1 MEMREGQNTYENKYV
16 VEHESKSDKYAK
28 KGVGNT
34 ALGLSIGALGLMLL
48 NGGLGF
54 NWGNNWNNCNGCN
67 NSPSAFQA
75 WQKECEDNVALTS
88 AIYQGRITELN
99 ERFADRQTIN
109 QEMFGLYKSQ
119 IDADFMLYKGQRDN
133 YDVLANKISELEKQV
148 AIGNAVR
155 PYQDKLIMCEIN
167 DARKDA
173 QYSLDRR
180 TCRMISGELVLPS
193 TPTVTGYPSYNPC
206 SCTISTASAA
216 A

>member
-1 MEMREGQNTYENKYV
+1 MEMREGQNTYETKYV
-16 VEHESKSDKYAK
+16 TEHTSNSDKYAK
-28 KGVGNT
+28 KSVGNT

-54 NWGNNWNNCNGCN
+54 NWGNCN
-67 NSPSAFQA
+67 NAVVANTAPTAFQA

-119 IDADFMLYKGQRDN
+119 IDADFALYKGQRDN

-206 SCTISTASAA
+206 SCPTTSTSAA

>member
-1 MEMREGQNTYENKYV
+1 MEMKEGQNTYENKYV

-28 KGVGNT
+28 KCVGNT

-54 NWGNNWNNCNGCN
+54 NWGNNWNNCNSCN
-67 NSPSAFQA
+67 NAPSVFQT

-119 IDADFMLYKGQRDN
+119 IDADFALYKGQRDN

-180 TCRMISGELVLPS
+180 TCRMIAGELVLPNS
-193 TPTVTGYPSYNPC
+193 PTVTGYASYNPC
-206 SCTISTASAA
+206 SCPASTPAA

>member
-1 MEMREGQNTYENKYV
+1 MEMKDGQNTYENKYV

-54 NWGNNWNNCNGCN
+54 NWGNNWNNCNSYN
-67 NSPSAFQA
+67 NAPTTFQT

-109 QEMFGLYKSQ
+109 QEMFGLYKNQ
-119 IDADFMLYKGQRDN
+119 IDADFALYKGQRDN

-193 TPTVTGYPSYNPC
+193 TPTVTGYPSYNAC
-206 SCTISTASAA
+206 SCTSSTASAA

>member
-54 NWGNNWNNCNGCN
+54 NWGNCN
-67 NSPSAFQA
+67 NAISSNIAPSAFQT

-206 SCTISTASAA
+206 SCTTSTASAA

>member
-54 NWGNNWNNCNGCN
+54 NWGNNWNNCNSCN
-67 NSPSAFQA
+67 NAPSAFQT

-206 SCTISTASAA
+206 SCTTSTASAA

>member
-1 MEMREGQNTYENKYV
+1 MEMKEGQNTYENKYV

-67 NSPSAFQA
+67 NAPSAFQT

-119 IDADFMLYKGQRDN
+119 IDADFALYKGQRDN

-180 TCRMISGELVLPS
+180 TCRMITGELVLPS

-206 SCTISTASAA
+206 SCPASTAAA

>member
-1 MEMREGQNTYENKYV
+1 MEMKEGQNTYENKYV

-28 KGVGNT
+28 KCVGNT

-54 NWGNNWNNCNGCN
+54 NLGNNWNNCNSCN
-67 NSPSAFQA
+67 NAPSVFQT

-119 IDADFMLYKGQRDN
+119 IDADFALYKGQRDN

-180 TCRMISGELVLPS
+180 TCRMIAGELVLPNS
-193 TPTVTGYPSYNPC
+193 PTVTGYASYNPC
-206 SCTISTASAA
+206 SCPASTPAA